1 MDPALFIQGYFLH
14 GTFDPWDLLA
24 IAIGGLTAYAALQN
38 TRGAT

>member
-14 GTFDPWDLLA
+14 GTFDPGDLLA
-24 IAIGGLTAYAALQN
+24 IALGGLAAYAAIQK

>member
-14 GTFDPWDLLA
+14 GTFDPGDLLA
-24 IAIGGLTAYAALQN
+24 IALGGLAVYVANQK